1 MLVICTTDASA
12 CLKMILRGKGVAE
25 EEELVFCWVE
35 AVEFIGSCCLLAAIA
50 VSGIVNVLTGINI
63 TVIANTVNILSTLD
77 TNGFLIAITYVYG
90 LIRVIHQ
97 FKIRHVHAHSAGVI
111 ENLSLD
117 IGQEPAGSS

>member
-1 MLVICTTDASA
+1 
-12 CLKMILRGKGVAE
+12 
-25 EEELVFCWVE
+25 
-35 AVEFIGSCCLLAAIA
+35 LLAAIA

-63 TVIANTVNILSTLD
+63 TVIANTVTIVSILD

-97 FKIRHVHAHSAGVI
+97 FKLHLVHAHSPGVI

-117 IGQEPAGSS
+117 IGQQPAPL